1 MNRNV
6 HENWEKL
13 KQLIELRKVME
24 EDKTTSEIKEKLDVQ
39 GRIDTNENLLRNFEE
54 WQESNQEN
62 INGIKK
68 E

>member
-1 MNRNV
+1 
-6 HENWEKL
+6 
-13 KQLIELRKVME
+13 ME